1 MGNIERIYVIH
12 QLLETGRAVPLKRIM
27 EKLEISRAT
36 AKRDIQFLRD
46 RLLAPIVYDRELRG
60 YRYELAEQSSQDC
73 GSQADRYQLP
83 GIWLTS
89 SEMTALLLMRDF
101 LDQLDSRILTDALGP
116 ALRKIESLIGS
127 KKVREKDL
135 RKRFRI
141 LAARHRPVNDQIFRI
156 VSTAVIQRRRLE
168 LVYFSRSRGE
178 IMSRIVSPQRLI
190 FYNSNWYLDAWCH
203 LREDFR
209 SFALDAVQGASLL
222 AERAD
227 EYPEK
232 ELDARLGAGYGI
244 FAGKPD
250 KLAVLRFRLPASR
263 WIEREEWHP
272 NQRLTTLPGNE
283 FRLEVPYSD
292 PRELVQDILRF
303 VPDVVVEAPESLRE
317 LVMQHLKDGLSAMSA
332 ERRKPA
338 ATAQQLSTG

>member
-46 RLLAPIVYDRELRG
+46 RLRAPIIYDRELGG
-60 YRYELAEQSSQDC
+60 YRYAPEEPSSRDP
-73 GSQADRYQLP
+73 GRSPERYQLP

-89 SEMTALLLMRDF
+89 TEMTALLLMRDF
-101 LDQLDSRILTDALGP
+101 LEQLDSRMLADALGP
-116 ALRKIESLIGS
+116 AMRRIESLIGS
-127 KKVREKDL
+127 SKVKEKDF

-141 LAARHRPVNDQIFRI
+141 LAARHRPVDDQIFRI
-156 VSTAVIQRRRLE
+156 ISTAVMQRRRLE

-178 IMSRIVSPQRLI
+178 IMQRIVSPQRLI
-190 FYNSNWYLDAWCH
+190 WYNYNWYLDAWCH

-209 SFALDAVQGASLL
+209 SFALDAVRGARIL

-227 EYPEK
+227 EHPQQV
-232 ELDARLGAGYGI
+232 LDARLGAGYGI

-272 NQRLTTLPGNE
+272 GQRLVALPGNE
-283 FRLEVPYSD
+283 VRLEVPYSD

-317 LVMQHLKDGLSAMSA
+317 LVLQHLRDGMSAMSA

-338 ATAQQLSTG
+338 ASAEQLSTG